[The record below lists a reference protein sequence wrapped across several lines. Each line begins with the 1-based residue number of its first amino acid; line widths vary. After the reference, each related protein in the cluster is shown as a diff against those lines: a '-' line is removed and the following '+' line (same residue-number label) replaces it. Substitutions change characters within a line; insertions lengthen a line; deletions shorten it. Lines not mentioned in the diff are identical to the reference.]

1 MDADQA
7 YTAAFL
13 ITGDHI
19 EAELARARQRDKLAV
34 CPICG
39 DGFEVGDAVELYDN
53 RNAHQ
58 QCVVACADIGNKE
71 AQDW

>member
-1 MDADQA
+1 MDAEQA

-19 EAELARARQRDKLAV
+19 EAELARSRQRAKLAV

-39 DGFEVGDAVELYDN
+39 DVFEHGDTVHLYPG

>member
-1 MDADQA
+1 MDAEQA
-7 YTAAFL
+7 CTVAFL

-19 EAELARARQRDKLAV
+19 EAELARARQRAKLAV

-39 DGFEVGDAVELYDN
+39 DGFEHGDTVHLYQG

-71 AQDW
+71 ARDW